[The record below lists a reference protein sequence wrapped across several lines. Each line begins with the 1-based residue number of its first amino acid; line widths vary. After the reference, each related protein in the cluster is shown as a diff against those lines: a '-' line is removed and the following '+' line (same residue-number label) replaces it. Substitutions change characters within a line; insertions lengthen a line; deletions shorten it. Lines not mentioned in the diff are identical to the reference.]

1 MAEIISASRL
11 GAFSGM
17 TPTQIR
23 LILINAHRI
32 ARRKS
37 DPAWAFAM
45 ELFGVGS
52 TVARHLCVFAGIDPM
67 KRVSVSRCAAE
78 PRS

>member
-1 MAEIISASRL
+1 MAEIISANRL

-17 TPTQIR
+17 TPTQVR

-37 DPAWAFAM
+37 DPAWALAM

-52 TVARHLCVFAGIDPM
+52 TVARNLCVFAGIDPM
-67 KRVSVSRCAAE
+67 ERVSVSRCAAE